1 METLLSDLFRYE
13 FYEPYILEN
22 PELNPLSE
30 ENRQALDALKKR
42 LPLEE
47 RLALEKISI
56 SRFGRERQAGMACFL
71 YGLRAGLLLRK
82 L

>member
-13 FYEPYILEN
+13 FYEPYILG

-71 YGLRAGLLLRK
+71 YGLRAGLLLRE